1 MSPYLRFAIMIAVST
16 AVMYAL
22 MYLNVFAVDH
32 IYFSQTRLFMALIM
46 GSVMALV
53 MLGFMRHMYANRQA
67 NGIIVLLAVL
77 VFSTSLY
84 LVRSQ
89 STVGDIAWMEAMIP
103 HHSIAILTSERAS
116 LDDPRVRELADGI
129 IKTQREEIARMRQ
142 LIAELEHASGSR

>member
-46 GSVMALV
+46 GAVMALV

-129 IKTQREEIARMRQ
+129 IKTQREEIARMKQ

>member
-129 IKTQREEIARMRQ
+129 IETQREEIARMKQ

>member
-1 MSPYLRFAIMIAVST
+1 MSLYLRFAIMIAVST

-32 IYFSQTRLFMALIM
+32 VYFSQTRLFMALIM
-46 GSVMALV
+46 GAVMALV

-89 STVGDIAWMEAMIP
+89 STAGDIAWMEAMIP

-129 IKTQREEIARMRQ
+129 IETQREEIARMKQ

>member
-1 MSPYLRFAIMIAVST
+1 MSPYLRFAVMIAVST

-53 MLGFMRHMYANRQA
+53 MLGFMRHMYASRRA
-67 NGIIVLLAVL
+67 NGIIALLAVL

-89 STVGDIAWMEAMIP
+89 ATVGEIAWMEAMIP

-129 IKTQREEIARMRQ
+129 IETQREEIARMKH
-142 LIAELEHASGSR
+142 LIAEMEQASGSR

>member
-16 AVMYAL
+16 AVMHAL

-46 GSVMALV
+46 GAVMALV

-116 LDDPRVRELADGI
+116 LDDPRVRELATGI
-129 IKTQREEIARMRQ
+129 IETQREEIARMKQ

>member
-22 MYLNVFAVDH
+22 MYLNVFALDH

-129 IKTQREEIARMRQ
+129 IKTQREEIARMKQ

>member
-22 MYLNVFAVDH
+22 MYLNVFALDH

-46 GSVMALV
+46 GAVMALV
-53 MLGFMRHMYANRQA
+53 MLGFMGHMYANRQA
-67 NGIIVLLAVL
+67 NGIIALLAVL

-129 IKTQREEIARMRQ
+129 IKTQREEIARMKQ

>member
-129 IKTQREEIARMRQ
+129 IKTQREEIARMKQ

>member
-46 GSVMALV
+46 GAVMALV

-67 NGIIVLLAVL
+67 NGIIALLAVL

-129 IKTQREEIARMRQ
+129 IKTQREEIARMKQ

>member
-89 STVGDIAWMEAMIP
+89 STAGDIAWMEAMIP

-129 IKTQREEIARMRQ
+129 IETQREEIARMKQ